1 MGFLGSLLNSIMK
14 ILNIK
19 ILKAGNGDS
28 ILINFI
34 DDIGLS
40 RNILIDGGNK
50 KSEFNNNLK
59 CEVLDIQNKK
69 ENIDLLIITHTDQ
82 DHIKGIYYLL
92 NDYDIDKNIIKEIWF
107 NSFYPINEFQNSEN
121 NDISFIESCK
131 VQTLI
136 DELGLNRKSNIY
148 LPNINKFD
156 FMNLKF
162 TILSPYHDDV
172 EKLKIENLKNNPSI
186 DISSNTNDYNF
197 TISELIEKNSII
209 FVHKKE
215 DLDDKIEN
223 RVSIAFLLEYNS
235 KSILFLGDANSDIVV
250 KSLREII
257 IERNIDKLKVDYVK
271 LSHHASHRSL
281 GFDLLDIIDC
291 NNFIISA
298 NGGKANLPNKL
309 TIAKI
314 LSRRNRD
321 SKADTFIFN
330 YDEVLEKLNF
340 SDFDYKE
347 YNFNSILTNY
357 KNGYKIDL

>member
-1 MGFLGSLLNSIMK
+1 MNTKPFKLVAL
-14 ILNIK
+14 
-19 ILKAGNGDS
+19 
-28 ILINFI
+28 ILITGLFISSCNSNTGKSKKSSTSIEKIEGEEIAILTDAPNVPPPITRKHATKVIVNLEVIEKEMEMMDGVRYNFWTF
-34 DDIGLS
+34 
-40 RNILIDGGNK
+40 GGNVPGK
-50 KSEFNNNLK
+50 FIRVREGDFVEF
-59 CEVLDIQNKK
+59 
-69 ENIDLLIITHTDQ
+69 H
-82 DHIKGIYYLL
+82 
-92 NDYDIDKNIIKEIWF
+92 
-107 NSFYPINEFQNSEN
+107 
-121 NDISFIESCK
+121 
-131 VQTLI
+131 
-136 DELGLNRKSNIY
+136 
-148 LPNINKFD
+148 
-156 FMNLKF
+156 
-162 TILSPYHDDV
+162 
-172 EKLKIENLKNNPSI
+172 LKNNPSI

-321 SKADTFIFN
+321 
-330 YDEVLEKLNF
+330 
-340 SDFDYKE
+340 
-347 YNFNSILTNY
+347 
-357 KNGYKIDL
+357 

>member
-1 MGFLGSLLNSIMK
+1 M
-14 ILNIK
+14 NIK

-34 DDIGLS
+34 DEIGLS
-40 RNILIDGGNK
+40 KNILIDGGNK
-50 KSEFNNNLK
+50 KGEYDNNLK
-59 CEVLDIQNKK
+59 CEILDIQSKE

-92 NDYDIDKNIIKEIWF
+92 NDNDIDQNIIKEIWF
-107 NSFYPINEFQNSEN
+107 NSFYPTNEFQNSEN
-121 NDISFIESCK
+121 NDISFIDSCK
-131 VQTLI
+131 VQKLI

-148 LPNINKFD
+148 LPNIKKFD
-156 FMNLKF
+156 FMNIKF
-162 TILSPYHDDV
+162 TLLSPYRDDV
-172 EKLKIENLKNNPSI
+172 EKLKIENLKNNPSL

-197 TISELIEKNSII
+197 TISELIEKNSNI
-209 FVHKKE
+209 FVDKKE

-250 KSLREII
+250 KSLGNILREK
-257 IERNIDKLKVDYVK
+257 NVDKFKVDYVK

-281 GFDLLDIIDC
+281 GFDLLELIDC

-309 TIAKI
+309 TMAKI

-321 SKADTFIFN
+321 LKTDIFIFN
-330 YDEVLEKLNF
+330 YDEVLEKMNF
-340 SDFDYKE
+340 SDFE
-347 YNFNSILTNY
+347 YEEYSFNCISTNY
-357 KNGYKIDL
+357 KKGYKIDL

>member
-1 MGFLGSLLNSIMK
+1 MK
-14 ILNIK
+14 NMNIK

-34 DDIGLS
+34 DEIGLS

-50 KSEFNNNLK
+50 KSEYNNNLK
-59 CEVLDIQNKK
+59 SEILDIQSKK

-92 NDYDIDKNIIKEIWF
+92 SDHDIEKNIIKEIWF
-107 NSFYPINEFQNSEN
+107 NSFYPTNEFQNSEN
-121 NDISFIESCK
+121 NDISFIESCN
-131 VQTLI
+131 VQKLI
-136 DELGLNRKSNIY
+136 DELGLIRKSNIY
-148 LPNINKFD
+148 LPNFKKCD
-156 FMNLKF
+156 FLNIKF
-162 TILSPYHDDV
+162 TLLSPYLNDV
-172 EKLKIENLKNNPSI
+172 EKLKEENLKSNPFL

-197 TISELIEKNSII
+197 TISELIEKNSNI
-209 FVHKKE
+209 FVDKNE

-250 KSLREII
+250 KSLRDILR
-257 IERNIDKLKVDYVK
+257 ERNIDKLKVDYVK
-271 LSHHASHRSL
+271 LSHHASHRSF

-314 LSRRNRD
+314 LSRKNRD
-321 SKADTFIFN
+321 SETDSFIYN
-330 YDEVLEKLNF
+330 YDEVLEKMNF
-340 SDFDYKE
+340 SDSE
-347 YNFNSILTNY
+347 YEEYCFSCTPTNY